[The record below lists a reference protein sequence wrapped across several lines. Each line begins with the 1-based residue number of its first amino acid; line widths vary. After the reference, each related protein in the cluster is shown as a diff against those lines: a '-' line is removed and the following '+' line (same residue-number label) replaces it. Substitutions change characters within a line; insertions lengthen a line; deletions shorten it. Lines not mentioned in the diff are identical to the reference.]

1 MCARDAWYAQRS
13 LSRTEAKKRYIETL
27 IETMYRYASQTPE
40 ARELVAELEFVW
52 NQIRANAT
60 SSSSGSSSV
69 PSRHGPAPVQGYTQS
84 YEHRYGSI
92 DGRLHSQQTYGQA
105 EETSHDEEDE
115 DDDEDLAVYRRRE
128 SASPSRLRVLSPV
141 SQPTVSSPPRDGND
155 HATSGGDTED
165 DDDEEEEEFVEARSS
180 PPRRRPRKRDR
191 RLERIEDA
199 LTTLKTEI
207 AALREQLTPSPRHE
221 RFHHSVLSW
230 IRYILSFVLGH
241 FLWDL
246 ALFGAL
252 YIVLR
257 VRKRS
262 WENVRDRLRKVI
274 ERVRIWVLEALVRML
289 EKRER

>member
-1 MCARDAWYAQRS
+1 MH
-13 LSRTEAKKRYIETL
+13 
-27 IETMYRYASQTPE
+27 RYASQTPE

-69 PSRHGPAPVQGYTQS
+69 PSRPGPASAQGYTQS

-105 EETSHDEEDE
+105 GGNSREEEDE
-115 DDDEDLAVYRRRE
+115 DEDEDLAIYRRRE

-141 SQPTVSSPPRDGND
+141 SQPTVSSPPRDDND
-155 HATSGGDTED
+155 HATSQGDTED
-165 DDDEEEEEFVEARSS
+165 DDDDEEEFVEARSS
-180 PPRRRPRKRDR
+180 PPRRKPRKYDR

-207 AALREQLTPSPRHE
+207 AALREQLTPSPRHK
-221 RFHHSVLSW
+221 RLHHSILSW
-230 IRYILSFVLGH
+230 IRYILSFVVRH

-246 ALFGAL
+246 ALLGAL

-257 VRKRS
+257 LRKRS
-262 WENVRDRLRKVI
+262 WEDVKNRLRRII
-274 ERVRIWVLEALVRML
+274 ERVRVWVLEALVRML
-289 EKRER
+289 ERRER